1 MEDFVNTVKRIV
13 GTDSGIQN
21 TLKFD
26 LKGEGFV
33 HVDGTQVPNVV
44 STEDLPANCTIRLSL
59 KNAEKLLA
67 GELNPMTAMMTG
79 KVSVKGEMGVAMKVV
94 QLVSARS

>member
-1 MEDFVNTVKRIV
+1 MEDFLSTVKRIV
-13 GTDSGIQN
+13 RHDSGIKN

-33 HVDGTQVPNVV
+33 HVDATQIPNVV

-79 KVSVKGEMGVAMKVV
+79 KVSVKGEMGVAMQVM
-94 QLVSARS
+94 QLVNKRN